1 MCERQIHM
9 LSRMALLK
17 VFPEDVV
24 KHIEVFYSGLMVRDR
39 MKQGWEAV
47 YSEMSW
53 RRTHMYSCCIHFCDV
68 RDCNCYA
75 EYPGYLLRRVD
86 GNEWVGGKGTRRREN
101 TTQYALLSAV
111 INSDESDQNES
122 DQNES
127 EEYEY
132 DNLILNVEDANE
144 TTEHPNNGAWWIDHT
159 ADEVGS
165 MNSMLPIVNIGYNA
179 Y

>member
-1 MCERQIHM
+1 MRC
-9 LSRMALLK
+9 
-17 VFPEDVV
+17 
-24 KHIEVFYSGLMVRDR
+24 
-39 MKQGWEAV
+39 
-47 YSEMSW
+47 
-53 RRTHMYSCCIHFCDV
+53 
-68 RDCNCYA
+68 
-75 EYPGYLLRRVD
+75 VD
-86 GNEWVGGKGTRRREN
+86 GNEWVGGKGMRRREN

>member
-1 MCERQIHM
+1 MCERHIHM
-9 LSRMALLK
+9 LSRMVLLK

-39 MKQGWEAV
+39 MKQGWESV

-53 RRTHMYSCCIHFCDV
+53 RRTHMYTCCIHLCDV
-68 RDCNCYA
+68 RDCNCYT

-86 GNEWVGGKGTRRREN
+86 ANEWVHGTRRREN

-122 DQNES
+122 

-144 TTEHPNNGAWWIDHT
+144 TTEQPNNGAWWIDRT
-159 ADEVGS
+159 VDEVGS

>member
-1 MCERQIHM
+1 
-9 LSRMALLK
+9 
-17 VFPEDVV
+17 
-24 KHIEVFYSGLMVRDR
+24 
-39 MKQGWEAV
+39 
-47 YSEMSW
+47 
-53 RRTHMYSCCIHFCDV
+53 MYTCCIHLCDV
-68 RDCNCYA
+68 RDCNCYT

-86 GNEWVGGKGTRRREN
+86 ANEWVHGTRRREN

-144 TTEHPNNGAWWIDHT
+144 TTEQPNNGAWWIDRT
-159 ADEVGS
+159 VDEVGS